1 LSRPEFKYNPID
13 LIPDKAVGIKLPF
26 TGKKGLFDLSYT
38 TEEQAMS
45 NLKNLVLTRKGERLY
60 HPNFGTA
67 VYDILFEQVTD
78 SLFED
83 IETSLREDIEFWM
96 PYLIIDD
103 IIAEP
108 LRFGDARVDDV
119 SNGIKIRITVRVTEN
134 GANQTI
140 IVVFGNSQAIL
151 IE

>member
-1 LSRPEFKYNPID
+1 MSRPEFKYNPID
-13 LIPDKAVGIKLPF
+13 LVPDKAVGIKLPF
-26 TGKKGLFDLSYT
+26 TGKTGLFDLSYT

-60 HPNFGTA
+60 HPNFGTT
-67 VYDILFEQVTD
+67 VYDILFENVTD

-83 IETSLREDIEFWM
+83 VETALREDIEFWM

-103 IIAEP
+103 ITASP
-108 LRFGDARVDDV
+108 LQFGDARIDDV
-119 SNGIKIRITVRVTEN
+119 GNGIKLRISVRVTETS
-134 GANQTI
+134 ANQTI
-140 IVVFGNSQAIL
+140 VVVFGDSQAIL